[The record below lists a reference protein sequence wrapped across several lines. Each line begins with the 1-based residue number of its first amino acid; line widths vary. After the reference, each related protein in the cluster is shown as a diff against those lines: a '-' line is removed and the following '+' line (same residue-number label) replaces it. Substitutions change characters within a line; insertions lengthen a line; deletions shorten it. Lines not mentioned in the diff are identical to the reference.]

1 MPQPSRKQA
10 DRIKELQSLLNK
22 ANHAYYVLDAP
33 FIEDAVFDY
42 IVESVFISQGDINSD
57 NIVNVQDAILVVNLV
72 LDNEYNYQADLNNDA
87 LVNIL
92 DVISIINIIIN

>member
-1 MPQPSRKQA
+1 MFISFE
-10 DRIKELQSLLNK
+10 DNVGVVLLTNTS
-22 ANHAYYVLDAP
+22 NYDALIQ
-33 FIEDAVFDY
+33 IEDAVFDY

-72 LDNEYNYQADLNNDA
+72 LDNEYNYQADLNNDS